1 MESLHTE
8 LMRNLSSPLGS
19 LILQVV
25 VILVSARV
33 CGSIV
38 RWLGQPRVIGEILA
52 GILLGPSLLQ
62 ALSKDVHSF
71 LFPQSSIQ
79 HLYVLSQLGVLLF
92 MFIVGLELD
101 TKVLRAK
108 ARSAVL
114 ISQTSIVVPFV
125 LSIPLSFWLFPD
137 YGPHNSSAL
146 AFALFMGI
154 SMSITAFPVL
164 ARILQ
169 EHGLTRT
176 PIGAMAITC
185 AAADDVMGWCLL
197 AVVVG
202 LVHEGNATGSIW
214 TIGLGVAY
222 VGFMLLVVRRLLRG
236 RSDSATA
243 TAKLPSGLVALAFI
257 ALLMS
262 AWITEMIGIH
272 ALFGAFLMGVVI
284 PERYGLKRR
293 LIARTRDV
301 TTLILLPLFFAFSG
315 LRTQIGL
322 LDDLQSWLVCAV
334 VLCVAILGKFGGT
347 MLAARITDHNWRESC
362 VLGALMNTRGLM
374 ELIVLNIGYE
384 LGILG
389 PKIFT
394 IMVVMAVVTTMMT
407 GPIVQLLRP
416 VVPGKLSSADRR
428 AKQDQRARNVI
439 QSLPL
444 KTSVAYSTPTLEGK
458 RTEGE

>member
-1 MESLHTE
+1 MESLQTE
-8 LMRNLSSPLGS
+8 LLRNLSSPLGS
-19 LILQVV
+19 LVLQVV

-33 CGSIV
+33 CGSLV
-38 RWLGQPRVIGEILA
+38 RGLGQPRVIGEILA

-62 ALSKDVHSF
+62 VLSKDAHSF
-71 LFPQSSIQ
+71 LFPPSSLQ

-101 TKVLRAK
+101 ATVLRSK
-108 ARSAVL
+108 ARAAVL
-114 ISQTSIVVPFV
+114 ISQTSIVTPFV
-125 LSIPLSFWLFPD
+125 LSLALSFWLFPD
-137 YGPHNSSAL
+137 YGTRSSGAL

-169 EHGLTRT
+169 EKGLMRT
-176 PIGAMAITC
+176 PLGAMAITC
-185 AAADDVMGWCLL
+185 AAANDVMGWCLL

-202 LVHEGNATGSIW
+202 LVHNGNGTGSLW
-214 TIGLGVAY
+214 TIGLGAVYA
-222 VGFMLLVVRRLLRG
+222 GFMLLVVRRFLGARF
-236 RSDSATA
+236 DVAIT
-243 TAKLPSGLVALAFI
+243 TPELPSGSVALAFI
-257 ALLMS
+257 GLLAS

-272 ALFGAFLMGVVI
+272 ALFGAFLMGVAI
-284 PERYGLKRR
+284 PDRQGLKRQ
-293 LIARTRDV
+293 LIARTGDV
-301 TTLILLPLFFAFSG
+301 TTLVLLPLYFAYSG

-347 MLAARITDHNWRESC
+347 MFAARFTDHSWRESC

-374 ELIVLNIGYE
+374 ELIVLNIGYD

-407 GPIVQLLRP
+407 GPIVQLLTPVISRP
-416 VVPGKLSSADRR
+416 
-428 AKQDQRARNVI
+428 KQSQHAATVLRHSD
-439 QSLPL
+439 S
-444 KTSVAYSTPTLEGK
+444 
-458 RTEGE
+458 

>member
-8 LMRNLSSPLGS
+8 LMRNLSSPLSS
-19 LILQVV
+19 LVLQVV

-33 CGSIV
+33 CGWLV
-38 RWLGQPRVIGEILA
+38 RGLGQPRVIGEILA

-62 ALSKDVHSF
+62 VLCKDLHSF
-71 LFPQSSIQ
+71 LFPQSSLQ

-101 TKVLRAK
+101 VTALRSK
-108 ARSAVL
+108 ARAAVL
-114 ISQTSIVVPFV
+114 ISQTSIVIPFV
-125 LSIPLSFWLFPD
+125 SSLALSFWLFPD
-137 YGPHNSSAL
+137 YGPRNSGTL

-169 EHGLTRT
+169 EQGLIRT
-176 PIGAMAITC
+176 PLGAMAITC
-185 AAADDVMGWCLL
+185 AAANDVMGWCLL

-202 LVHEGNATGSIW
+202 LVHDGNGMGSIW
-214 TIGLGVAY
+214 TIGLSIAY
-222 VGFMLLVVRRLLRG
+222 AGFMLLVVRRLLRR
-236 RSDSATA
+236 RSDVAVSTRKLATRTLA
-243 TAKLPSGLVALAFI
+243 TGKLPTTKLPSGLVALACI
-257 ALLMS
+257 ALLTS

-272 ALFGAFLMGVVI
+272 ALFGAFLMGITI
-284 PERYGLKRR
+284 PDRPGLKRR
-293 LIARTRDV
+293 LIARTGDV
-301 TTLILLPLFFAFSG
+301 TTLVLLPLFFAYSG

-347 MLAARITDHNWRESC
+347 MLAARITDHSWRESC

-374 ELIVLNIGYE
+374 ELIVLNIGYD

-407 GPIVQLLRP
+407 GPIVQLLTP
-416 VVPGKLSSADRR
+416 VVPR
-428 AKQDQRARNVI
+428 AKQTQRAANVLRH
-439 QSLPL
+439 SD
-444 KTSVAYSTPTLEGK
+444 S
-458 RTEGE
+458 

>member
-8 LMRNLSSPLGS
+8 LLRNLSSPLSS
-19 LILQVV
+19 LMLQIV

-33 CGSIV
+33 CGWLV
-38 RWLGQPRVIGEILA
+38 RGLGQPRVVGEILA

-62 ALSKDVHSF
+62 VLSKDVHAF
-71 LFPQSSIQ
+71 LFPQSSLQ
-79 HLYVLSQLGVLLF
+79 HLNVLSQVGVLLF

-101 TKVLRAK
+101 ATVLRSR
-108 ARSAVL
+108 ARAAVL
-114 ISQTSIVVPFV
+114 ISQASIVTPFV
-125 LSIPLSFWLFPD
+125 LSLALSFWLFPD
-137 YGPHNSSAL
+137 YGPRNSGTL

-169 EHGLTRT
+169 ERGLTRT
-176 PIGAMAITC
+176 PLGAMAITC
-185 AAADDVMGWCLL
+185 AAANDVMGWCLL

-202 LVHEGNATGSIW
+202 LVHDGNGTGSIW
-214 TIGLGVAY
+214 TIGLGIAY
-222 VGFMLLVVRRLLRG
+222 ASFMLLVVRRLLRG
-236 RSDSATA
+236 RSDVTMATTKRA
-243 TAKLPSGLVALAFI
+243 TTKLPSGLIALAFI
-257 ALLMS
+257 ALLTS

-284 PERYGLKRR
+284 PDHHGLKRR

-301 TTLILLPLFFAFSG
+301 TTLVLMPLFFAYSG

-347 MLAARITDHNWRESC
+347 MLAARITDHSWRESC

-374 ELIVLNIGYE
+374 ELIVLNIGYD

-407 GPIVQLLRP
+407 GPIVQLLLKP
-416 VVPGKLSSADRR
+416 VVRR
-428 AKQDQRARNVI
+428 EKQSQRAANVLRH
-439 QSLPL
+439 SD
-444 KTSVAYSTPTLEGK
+444 S
-458 RTEGE
+458 